1 MTGNDQREQRQF
13 HDLLGQVLSGSL
25 DRRQVML
32 RAAALGLSAAS
43 ASTLA
48 VAASGNANHLVA
60 KQDAATPTAGGTL
73 RVGLQ
78 GDPAE
83 IDPALTQLTAAQH
96 VIEHI
101 YDTLVREKPDLTI
114 EPVLAA
120 EMPTISADGL
130 TYTFTIRQG
139 VMWHPPVS
147 RPLVAGD
154 IKYTYERVV
163 DPATSS
169 PSLSLLASM
178 ASVEAPDDATVVI
191 TLKSADASFLSALT
205 NRFLSIVA
213 KEFVD
218 QNNGNLN
225 QTACGTGPFIFQEYV
240 PNTSLT
246 VAKNPNYW
254 ETGKP
259 YLDGIEFTPIS
270 DDTQR
275 TNAILTDTVDLIE
288 YAPLQ
293 DIDRLQGESSLQIAG
308 DVNTNIR
315 FIDFNERKKPF
326 DDVRIRQAVALAINR
341 DEILQPATYGHGIA
355 TEVIFPQGN
364 WAHIDVP
371 PTQQNVDQ
379 AKKLLADAGFP
390 NGLKLEIMSWSSYSF
405 LSQPSYVVQSQL
417 EAVGITSEVVLEEN
431 ATYIQRYITSPDY
444 DITVTGTSG
453 FVDPNDVF
461 GPSFTTGSSSNA
473 SGYSNPQADQLIAQG
488 IATTDQAQR
497 ASIYQQLQQL
507 LLQDLPWVNL
517 FIANQ
522 YEALKKNVNGYV
534 HYPTGTLVSLRDTWL
549 GSGS

>member
-1 MTGNDQREQRQF
+1 
-13 HDLLGQVLSGSL
+13 
-25 DRRQVML
+25 
-32 RAAALGLSAAS
+32 
-43 ASTLA
+43 
-48 VAASGNANHLVA
+48 
-60 KQDAATPTAGGTL
+60 
-73 RVGLQ
+73 
-78 GDPAE
+78 
-83 IDPALTQLTAAQH
+83 
-96 VIEHI
+96 
-101 YDTLVREKPDLTI
+101 
-114 EPVLAA
+114 
-120 EMPTISADGL
+120 
-130 TYTFTIRQG
+130 
-139 VMWHPPVS
+139 
-147 RPLVAGD
+147 
-154 IKYTYERVV
+154 
-163 DPATSS
+163 
-169 PSLSLLASM
+169 M
-178 ASVEAPDDATVVI
+178 ASVEAPDDATLVI

-205 NRFLSIVA
+205 NRFLSIVP

-246 VAKNPNYW
+246 VTKNPNYW
-254 ETGKP
+254 EPGKP
-259 YLDGIEFTPIS
+259 YLDGIEFTPVS

-275 TNAILTDTVDLIE
+275 TNAILTDTVDFIE

-326 DDVRIRQAVALAINR
+326 DDVRVRQAVALAINR

-371 PTQQNVDQ
+371 PTQQNIDQ

-417 EAVGITSEVVLEEN
+417 QAVGITGDVVLEEN
-431 ATYIQRYITSPDY
+431 ATYIRRYITNPDF

-461 GPSFTTGSSSNA
+461 GTNFTTGSSSNA

-488 IATTDQAQR
+488 IATTDQSQR
-497 ASIYQQLQQL
+497 AKIYQQLQQL

-522 YEALKKNVNGYV
+522 YEAMKKNVNGYV

-549 GSGS
+549 SSGS